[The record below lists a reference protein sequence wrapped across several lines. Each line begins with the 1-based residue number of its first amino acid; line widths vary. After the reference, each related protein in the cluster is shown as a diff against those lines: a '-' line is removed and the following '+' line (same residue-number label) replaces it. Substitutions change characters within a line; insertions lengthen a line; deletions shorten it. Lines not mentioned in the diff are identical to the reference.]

1 MTPHFACHTRHAVV
15 VSASLLLC
23 LLTSRSIDA
32 GLAELHVSESQGIY
46 SINLVMQMQVPARYV
61 HRVLTDYVHI
71 YRLDPAIIDSEIL
84 PLQDDGV
91 VRVRTRIADCIGL
104 FCMKIDRVEDVR
116 ELGHDTL
123 QVTTIPTL
131 GSFKSGYAE
140 WKILGMEERTQVIY
154 QAQMEPDF
162 YIPPMIGIYF
172 VTQKLR
178 QSILASLVKIECIA
192 RIQAAQERN
201 HALDPVL
208 LVDKAADDHAVDAI
222 LLAGQDPTLLARA
235 PAAGSTARDS
245 AGCAQPCSS
254 KGVICQP

>member
-15 VSASLLLC
+15 ASACLLLC
-23 LLTSRSIDA
+23 LLTPPSYAA

-71 YRLDPAIIDSEIL
+71 YRLDPAITDSEIL
-84 PLQDDGV
+84 PSPEAGV
-91 VRVRTRIADCIGL
+91 VRVRTRIADCIAF

-123 QVTTIPTL
+123 QVTTIPTR
-131 GSFKSGYAE
+131 GSFKSGHAE

-154 QAQMEPDF
+154 QAQMEPDV
-162 YIPPMIGIYF
+162 YIPPLIGNYF
-172 VTQKLR
+172 VKRKLR
-178 QSILASLVKIECIA
+178 KSILASLAKIECIA

-208 LVDKAADDHAVDAI
+208 VADDAADDHAVDAA
-222 LLAGQDPTLLARA
+222 LLAGQDPTLVTRA
-235 PAAGSTARDS
+235 PAAGSTVREQTD
-245 AGCAQPCSS
+245 CVRPCS
-254 KGVICQP
+254 INDATC